1 MGSLGEYVFGVLCA
15 ALICGFITRIAGKK
29 GIHGNII
36 KMLCSIFL
44 MISIVSPLARL
55 SFDSWEDLRLD
66 IQLDAQAAADLGK
79 KEVTQ
84 QYRQVITQRTTTYIL
99 DKAESL
105 GLTLEVVVTLD
116 EDELAAPKAV
126 TLRGKTSPYAKQVLS
141 AWISKELGIKEQV
154 WISRE

>member
-15 ALICGFITRIAGKK
+15 ALICGFISRIAGKK
-29 GIHGNII
+29 GIHGNLIQ
-36 KMLCSIFL
+36 MLCSIFL
-44 MISIVSPLARL
+44 LISIVSPMARL

-84 QYRQVITQRTTTYIL
+84 QYRQVITQRTATYIL

-105 GLTLEVVVTLD
+105 GLALEVSVNLSND
-116 EDELAAPKAV
+116 PLAAPEGV
-126 TLRGKTSPYAKQVLS
+126 TLKGKFSPYAKQVMS
-141 AWISKELGIKEQV
+141 AWISKELGIEEQV